1 MGRCNFYKI
10 VLLLVLAICL
20 SSCQDKSYNHTRFEN
35 VLLIADSCATKAQ
48 REEKKR
54 IEGFMYN
61 PKVTTLR
68 GTKIIL
74 IANDEMFRKNNID
87 PRYREEILRQIDEL
101 NQGLQQWLED
111 GLITP
116 EKLKQNFIDAQRE
129 KGKTINY

>member
-1 MGRCNFYKI
+1 
-10 VLLLVLAICL
+10 
-20 SSCQDKSYNHTRFEN
+20 
-35 VLLIADSCATKAQ
+35 
-48 REEKKR
+48 
-54 IEGFMYN
+54 MYN

>member
-1 MGRCNFYKI
+1 M
-10 VLLLVLAICL
+10 CL
-20 SSCQDKSYNHTRFEN
+20 SSCQDKVSYQTRFEN

-48 REEKKR
+48 REERQR

-74 IANDEMFRKNNID
+74 IANDDLFRKNNID
-87 PRYREEILRQIDEL
+87 PRYKEEILRQINEL
-101 NQGLQQWLED
+101 NQGLQQWIED

-129 KGKTINY
+129 KGTTINY